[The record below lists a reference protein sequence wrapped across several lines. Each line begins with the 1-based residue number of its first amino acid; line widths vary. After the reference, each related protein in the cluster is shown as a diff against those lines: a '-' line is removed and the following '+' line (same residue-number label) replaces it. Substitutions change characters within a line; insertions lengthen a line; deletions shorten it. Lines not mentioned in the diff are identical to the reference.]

1 MPNLFEEIQ
10 PELHRLKRFWIFCIC
25 LPVFYLIICIII
37 DNYVFQKNYTQGFKP
52 LSQNTYQVVLVV
64 FAVIIFSG
72 QILILWLKMI
82 FTQRLK
88 RFLDNATAFGQ
99 HLRRQML
106 VLAAVCDIVAFLGL
120 VLFLINGDLRT
131 MFFSGIIALVYYAQI
146 YPSDTSVR
154 KVIRHR

>member
-10 PELHRLKRFWIFCIC
+10 PELYRLKQFWILCIC

-37 DNYVFQKNYTQGFKP
+37 DNYVFLKHDIQGFKP
-52 LSQNTYQVVLVV
+52 LSQKTYRVVLIV
-64 FAVIIFSG
+64 FTVIIFSG
-72 QILILWLKMI
+72 QVMLLWLKMI

-99 HLRRQML
+99 QLRRQLL

-131 MFFSGIIALVYYAQI
+131 MFFSGIIALFYYAQI
-146 YPSDTSVR
+146 YPSETSVR
-154 KVIRHR
+154 KVIHHR

>member
-37 DNYVFQKNYTQGFKP
+37 DYYVFLKNYTQGFMP

-64 FAVIIFSG
+64 FGVIIFSS

-99 HLRRQML
+99 HLRTQML

-120 VLFLINGDLRT
+120 VLFLINGDLLT
-131 MFFSGIIALVYYAQI
+131 MFFSGIIALFYYAQI
-146 YPSDTSVR
+146 YPSETSVH

>member
-10 PELHRLKRFWIFCIC
+10 PELYRLKQFWIFCIC

-37 DNYVFQKNYTQGFKP
+37 DNYVFLKHDIQGFKP
-52 LSQNTYQVVLVV
+52 LSQKTYRVVLIV

-72 QILILWLKMI
+72 QVMLLWLKMI

-99 HLRRQML
+99 QLRRQLL

-131 MFFSGIIALVYYAQI
+131 MFFSGIIALLYYTQI
-146 YPSDTSVR
+146 YPSETSVR
-154 KVIRHR
+154 KVIHHR